1 MSDKHSDIITNGVDR
16 RAYNWHMQQMATRSR
31 NAARMSGDDIR
42 RNHEHIMALHHQ
54 DIADGIMAKYREK

>member
-1 MSDKHSDIITNGVDR
+1 MSDKHSDIITNGMDR
-16 RAYNWHMQQMATRSR
+16 RAYNFHMRQMAIRSR
-31 NAARMSGDDIR
+31 NAAKMPGDDIR